1 MSRRS
6 PLVTVMVNAA
16 YKAAR
21 DLIRDFGEVENLQV
35 SRKGPADFV
44 SAADHRAEETIVAE
58 LRRARPKFGFLLEE
72 GGAIEGEDTSNR
84 WVVDPLD
91 GTTNF
96 LHGLPHFCIS
106 IGLERDGKPHAGVI
120 YDPIRDEL
128 FWAEN
133 GTSAF
138 LNNQRL
144 RVSARR
150 TLPTALLAT
159 AFPFIARPR
168 CPNHGAIVHRLSG
181 ETSGVRRTGLGSA
194 RPRLCRRR
202 APRRFLGLRARALG
216 PRGRRRNRARI
227 RRHRDRRHRRG
238 GLHVERRRVGH
249 QRPPAPDAARGAG
262 PNGRLSAG
270 ALFWLLCGPRDEA
283 GIVAVAWLHNLS
295 DRCAAHI
302 SMNGESLHMA
312 GRLLGHRRAA
322 TTNRYAHL
330 DEVTLNETAE
340 RVARETKLK
349 LSLST

>member
-6 PLVTVMVNAA
+6 PLITVMVNAA

-120 YDPIRDEL
+120 YDPIRDEV

-159 AFPFIARPR
+159 APSLPGHAAPTTA
-168 CPNHGAIVHRLSG
+168 PSWLSG
-181 ETSGVRRTGLGSA
+181 ETSGVRRTGSAALDLAYVAAPTIVPSSTGGSRGRHRECAGWA
-194 RPRLCRRR
+194 RPRSIS
-202 APRRFLGLRARALG
+202 PMS
-216 PRGRRRNRARI
+216 P
-227 RRHRDRRHRRG
+227 
-238 GLHVERRRVGH
+238 
-249 QRPPAPDAARGAG
+249 PDASTVFGATRSRPGTSRLASPSCARQ
-262 PNGRLSAG
+262 
-270 ALFWLLCGPRDEA
+270 D
-283 GIVAVAWLHNLS
+283 
-295 DRCAAHI
+295 AAA
-302 SMNGESLHMA
+302 S
-312 GRLLGHRRAA
+312 
-322 TTNRYAHL
+322 
-330 DEVTLNETAE
+330 
-340 RVARETKLK
+340 
-349 LSLST
+349 